1 MTQQNFAF
9 LLLPTMET
17 QHKSHPLLLL
27 MTKNMQLDV
36 LYHFPFTCWYLS
48 KLSAATD
55 RLANEGSLHPP
66 LIIWIPRM
74 AEENRQGGTGRARG
88 NKNYSRAEIFHLLAI
103 LEGILPIGPE
113 EWQAVADQHAVTY
126 PEEARDTDS
135 IRRKFANLH
144 RKQIPTGDPSMPEEV
159 KIAKRIKYKI
169 GDKANIGDAEELWLG
184 PLLARH
190 LCMALLHV
198 TFGFKTY

>member
-1 MTQQNFAF
+1 MTQQNVTF

-17 QHKSHPLLLL
+17 QHKSHPLLLP
-27 MTKNMQLDV
+27 MMKNMQLDV

-48 KLSAATD
+48 KLSAATNLLED
-55 RLANEGSLHPP
+55 LPNEGSLHPP

-74 AEENRQGGTGRARG
+74 AEENRQGQGGTGRARG

-126 PEEARDTDS
+126 PEEGRDTDS

-159 KIAKRIKYKI
+159 INK
-169 GDKANIGDAEELWLG
+169 
-184 PLLARH
+184 
-190 LCMALLHV
+190 
-198 TFGFKTY
+198 